1 MGMEMGMRIGM
12 SMWMEMNTYVV
23 AELGRVELVWKQVWY
38 AQLTLCLDIERTYAM
53 TYELFR

>member
-1 MGMEMGMRIGM
+1 
-12 SMWMEMNTYVV
+12 MEMNTYVV